1 MFQKDGF
8 NVRLLPAAFSEKEL
22 LDEIEN
28 IHVLGIRSKTNVTS
42 AVLEKAKRLLTI
54 GCFCIGT
61 NQVDLVGAEKKGIP
75 VFNAPYSNTRSV
87 AELVISEIIMLARRV
102 PDHIRNTHS
111 GIWNKISKIVLRFEV
126 KRLESWVMVILEV
139 RFQYLQKRW
148 E

>member
-1 MFQKDGF
+1 MISFPKDKIQVLLLENVHQDAFDMFQKDGF

-61 NQVDLVGAEKKGIP
+61 NQVDLVGAEKKEFLFLMPPILI
-75 VFNAPYSNTRSV
+75 
-87 AELVISEIIMLARRV
+87 LV
-102 PDHIRNTHS
+102 P
-111 GIWNKISKIVLRFEV
+111 
-126 KRLESWVMVILEV
+126 
-139 RFQYLQKRW
+139 
-148 E
+148 